1 MFSAWIICWR
11 WLSSR
16 RYRQSWDILKGG
28 KKLATF
34 LNDEP
39 HDLYIYNSLLDTEEE
54 TQQYYIYTRTLT
66 QVQMINTQVSATG
79 RIDS

>member
-1 MFSAWIICWR
+1 MFSEWIICWR

-16 RYRQSWDILKGG
+16 RYGQSWDILKGG

-39 HDLYIYNSLLDTEEE
+39 HDLY
-54 TQQYYIYTRTLT
+54 TQQYYIYTRTLI
-66 QVQMINTQVSATG
+66 QVQMINTQVPATG

>member
-1 MFSAWIICWR
+1 
-11 WLSSR
+11 LG
-16 RYRQSWDILKGG
+16 ILKGG

-39 HDLYIYNSLLDTEEE
+39 HDLYNSLLDTEEE
-54 TQQYYIYTRTLT
+54 TQQYYIYARTLT